1 LANFHKVFLFSAF
14 LRRFVGGDDKSQMLM
29 SAQIQILYAVYALFE
44 WSVRNKKV
52 GLRSVAFQRQ
62 DCEVAKLP
70 ETKKGGNRKFLLDK
84 EAEEY

>member
-1 LANFHKVFLFSAF
+1 
-14 LRRFVGGDDKSQMLM
+14 MLYM
-29 SAQIQILYAVYALFE
+29 PCLSG
-44 WSVRNKKV
+44 SVRNKKV

-70 ETKKGGNRKFLLDK
+70 ETKKGGIRKFLLDK